1 MFLPSMTGF
10 MYDALLLL
18 ASKEIT
24 RRGDGK
30 ANIAVWKILLPDFF
44 ATGHVSKPE
53 KIWVTM
59 FFQVKYAIEAIRAM
73 SMAEGAMGPKL
84 ATDVQFNCFVNT
96 KGVV

>member
-1 MFLPSMTGF
+1 MTGF

-30 ANIAVWKILLPDFF
+30 ANIALWKILMPDFY
-44 ATGHVSKPE
+44 ATGHVSRPE
-53 KIWVTM
+53 KFWVIRI
-59 FFQVKYAIEAIRAM
+59 FKVKYAIEAIRAV

-84 ATDVQFNCFVNT
+84 ATDVTFNCFVNT
-96 KGVV
+96 KGN